1 MLLGKPL
8 YKKYCSGRSTRRH
21 YEQTSD
27 ELLGDDI
34 SQDGDG
40 ARVVIANCCEIRAVK
55 ND

>member
-8 YKKYCSGRSTRRH
+8 YKKYCSGRSTRRN
-21 YEQTSD
+21 YEQMSD

-40 ARVVIANCCEIRAVK
+40 ARVVIEVFLNSNE
-55 ND
+55 